1 MQFTEGQTVV
11 HPHHGPATITQI
23 ADRTFGKVT
32 RRYLRLQVKG
42 SDLDVAIPL
51 DTAEELGIRSVIGD
65 AELQELFD
73 TLHAPTGPQ
82 ETAWSR
88 RFKENRERLRVGD
101 LLMTAGVARDLGR
114 RQQEQGVSMGER
126 EMLREARKPIA
137 TEIALVMSVD
147 EERAE
152 ELIDEAVL
160 GDGVDV
166 AEAIEVA
173 S

>member
-1 MQFTEGQTVV
+1 MQFAEGQTVV
-11 HPHHGPATITQI
+11 HPHHGPATVTEIS
-23 ADRTFGKVT
+23 DRTFGKVT
-32 RRYLRLQVKG
+32 RRYLRLQVEG
-42 SDLDVAIPL
+42 SDLDLAIPL
-51 DTAEELGIRSVIGD
+51 DAAKDLGIRAMIGN

-73 TLHAPTGPQ
+73 TLHAPSGPQ

-88 RFKENRERLRVGD
+88 RFKENRELLRVGD
-101 LLMTAGVARDLGR
+101 LLMTARVARDLGR

-126 EMLREARKPIA
+126 DMLREARKPLA
-137 TEIALVMSVD
+137 TEIALVMAVD
-147 EERAE
+147 EDRTE

-166 AEAIEVA
+166 AAAMKVA